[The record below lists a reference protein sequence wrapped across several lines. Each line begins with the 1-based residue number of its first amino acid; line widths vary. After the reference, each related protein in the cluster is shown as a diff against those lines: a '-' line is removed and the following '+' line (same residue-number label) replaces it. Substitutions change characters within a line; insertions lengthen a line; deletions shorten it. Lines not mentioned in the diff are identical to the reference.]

1 MKFKKIISLCLV
13 LILSMTMIPIDAI
26 AKGSTTH
33 KSSSGTTHGGISFGN
48 EPKNGYVVSIRKTPN
63 VKIFTK
69 TVSEL
74 KNKSKRTITTT
85 DKFEVTRSITF
96 SKSCSSQIK
105 SSISATTGSI
115 SGLLGIALQ
124 NEYNFKSNY
133 IRKYSKGIT
142 VKVPPKKTYR
152 VKAIIKGDK
161 VSVSYKHYVK
171 GKLKDKG
178 SGIIYVPMYCSWECS

>member
-1 MKFKKIISLCLV
+1 MKFRKIISLCLV

-33 KSSSGTTHGGISFGN
+33 KSSSGVTHGGGGGSFIRT
-48 EPKNGYVVSIRKTPN
+48 GYVVTIKKTPN

-105 SSISATTGSI
+105 SSISAATGSI